1 MTTPNPVLHQYE
13 VIAAISNE
21 MADAALDNH
30 WERLVDLGQRYRAEV
45 DVLRDMQQLTQMDR
59 NARRE
64 LLNVILHN
72 DARIREL
79 AHPELRRLRMLLGT
93 MKRQQAV
100 LQAYCSPVIQKEE

>member
-1 MTTPNPVLHQYE
+1 MTTPNPVLQQYE
-13 VIAAISNE
+13 AIAAISNE

-30 WERLVDLGQRYRAEV
+30 WERLVDLGQRYRASV
-45 DVLRDMQQLTQMDR
+45 DVLREMGELTEADR

-64 LLNVILHN
+64 LLNAILRN

-100 LQAYCSPVIQKEE
+100 LQAYCSPVIYKEE

>member
-64 LLNVILHN
+64 LLNTILHN

-100 LQAYCSPVIQKEE
+100 LQAYCSPVIHKEE